1 MELDKKKMLDD
12 IITEHMNLVNINAN
26 KLKSQ
31 GKIPNHMRTDDLLD
45 AGVEGLL
52 HAVVNYDDYKA
63 KSRAKNPNANH
74 FANYASGWIRGK
86 MHEKLGQQHEVP
98 QYFRRL
104 ASNLKAKAPDAAPKQ
119 EVAEEPTSPQLKN
132 PQDPS

>member
-12 IITEHMNLVNINAN
+12 MITEHMNLININAN
-26 KLKSQ
+26 KLKNE
-31 GKIPNHMRTDDLLD
+31 GKLPNHMETHDLLD
-45 AGVEGLL
+45 AGIEGLL
-52 HAVVNYDDYKA
+52 HAVVNYDDHKA
-63 KSRAKNPNANH
+63 RSRAKNPDANH

-104 ASNLKAKAPDAAPKQ
+104 ASNLNVKASDTPKQ
-119 EVAEEPTSPQLKN
+119 EPAETPTSPQPKN